1 VLIDHEAHWEGT
13 GANAKRVLVP
23 PSPERMKVIHDLVAA
38 TAGFNMDRGDTLFV
52 EALPFEST
60 LNLDPPLTALPPA
73 GAAPKQKSPLDEL
86 KANPKLLAI
95 SGAAVVVL
103 LAGCGFLFARMK
115 KSSAAAAKVQVMQA
129 LPEAAAAGNTQELS
143 RAATAAQD
151 TWSPSSPAANK
162 VPTLAP
168 ARLETLTT
176 QLRETAQKD
185 AEICAGV
192 LRGWLK
198 EGQV

>member
-1 VLIDHEAHWEGT
+1 
-13 GANAKRVLVP
+13 
-23 PSPERMKVIHDLVAA
+23 
-38 TAGFNMDRGDTLFV
+38 
-52 EALPFEST
+52 
-60 LNLDPPLTALPPA
+60 
-73 GAAPKQKSPLDEL
+73 
-86 KANPKLLAI
+86 
-95 SGAAVVVL
+95 VVVL

-115 KSSAAAAKVQVMQA
+115 KTSAKAKVQVTQA
-129 LPEAAAAGNTQELS
+129 LPEAPAAGNTQELS
-143 RAATAAQD
+143 RAASAAQD
-151 TWSPSSPAANK
+151 TWAPSSASANK

-176 QLRETAQKD
+176 QLRETAAKD

>member
-1 VLIDHEAHWEGT
+1 
-13 GANAKRVLVP
+13 
-23 PSPERMKVIHDLVAA
+23 
-38 TAGFNMDRGDTLFV
+38 
-52 EALPFEST
+52 
-60 LNLDPPLTALPPA
+60 
-73 GAAPKQKSPLDEL
+73 
-86 KANPKLLAI
+86 
-95 SGAAVVVL
+95 
-103 LAGCGFLFARMK
+103 MK
-115 KSSAAAAKVQVMQA
+115 KSSAARAARVQVTQA
-129 LPEAAAAGNTQELS
+129 LSEAATTAGSQELS

-151 TWSPSSPAANK
+151 IWAPSGSSSNA

-168 ARLETLTT
+168 ARLEALTA

>member
-1 VLIDHEAHWEGT
+1 
-13 GANAKRVLVP
+13 
-23 PSPERMKVIHDLVAA
+23 MIHDLVAA
-38 TAGFNMDRGDTLFV
+38 TAGFNMERGDQLFV

-60 LNLDPPLTALPPA
+60 LNLDPPLTALPA
-73 GAAPKQKSPLDEL
+73 TGANPKQRSPLEEL

-95 SGAAVVVL
+95 SGAVVVVL
-103 LAGCGFLFARMK
+103 LAGIGFLFARMK
-115 KSSAAAAKVQVMQA
+115 KGSGARAAQVQMAQA

-151 TWSPSSPAANK
+151 TWAPSGSSSNK
-162 VPTLAP
+162 VPPLAP
-168 ARLETLTT
+168 ARMETLTT